1 MPKLH
6 FFHAFSKVSCGKYGD
21 IFGITSEER
30 VDIFFGYGTFINIEY
45 RMHIHRSGPGVGCL
59 QTLKVDFHNL
69 MSTGSFWDPGIDFL
83 ATKIPP
89 ACPQLFDPINSFTED
104 CLYLNVFR
112 PSAMPPKN
120 LLPVMIWIY
129 GGAFLIGNSWQFGLY
144 DARNI
149 VKHRRAIVVSF
160 NYRLGSLGFLYTSGN
175 SVSPNLGIL
184 DQIAAINWVKA
195 NIINFGGDPD
205 NITLIGESAG
215 AMSIGLLVSSKN
227 ADIKNLFQKAI
238 IMSNPFAAH
247 YKSLSEAA
255 VFGDLLCKG
264 NPSLNGYH

>member
-1 MPKLH
+1 MLKLGIFLSLLLCYLFSSYMPKLH

-160 NYRLGSLGFLYTSGN
+160 NYRLGSLGFL
-175 SVSPNLGIL
+175 V
-184 DQIAAINWVKA
+184 
-195 NIINFGGDPD
+195 
-205 NITLIGESAG
+205 
-215 AMSIGLLVSSKN
+215 
-227 ADIKNLFQKAI
+227 
-238 IMSNPFAAH
+238 
-247 YKSLSEAA
+247 
-255 VFGDLLCKG
+255 
-264 NPSLNGYH
+264 LN